1 METHRQYELVYI
13 LPGET
18 GEQEVNDLRGQIQQI
33 VDRFGA
39 TIDAHENWGKR
50 KLAYEIG
57 PHKDGLYL
65 LELMTGPATLIKEL
79 DRRLKVLD
87 IVVRHLVV
95 RVDEEQRVAARRK
108 AEREAHQAKRRAAK
122 GLPPK
127 EDVPAGA
134 GDDVTAAGAG
144 ETPAATDTAAA
155 TETEAPAETRAAT
168 EAEA

>member
-1 METHRQYELVYI
+1 MDIPRQYELVYI

-18 GEQEVNDLRGQIQQI
+18 GEQEVNDLRAQIQQI

-39 TIDAHENWGKR
+39 TIDAHENWGKK

-65 LELMTGPATLIKEL
+65 LELITGPAALIKEL

-95 RVDEEQRVAARRK
+95 RVDEEMRVAARRK
-108 AEREAHQAKRRAAK
+108 AEREAHQAKRRAAR

-127 EDVPAGA
+127 DDAPAS
-134 GDDVTAAGAG
+134 GDEAVTSDAG
-144 ETPAATDTAAA
+144 EPA
-155 TETEAPAETRAAT
+155 AAT

>member
-18 GEQEVNDLRGQIQQI
+18 GEQEVNDLRAQIQQV

-39 TIDAHENWGKR
+39 TIDAHENWGRK

-57 PHKDGLYL
+57 SHKEGLYL
-65 LELMTGPATLIKEL
+65 LELITGPAALIKEL

-95 RVDEEQRVAARRK
+95 RVDEDMRVAARRK
-108 AEREAHQAKRRAAK
+108 AEREAHQAKRRAAR
-122 GLPPK
+122 GLPPR
-127 EDVPAGA
+127 D
-134 GDDVTAAGAG
+134 
-144 ETPAATDTAAA
+144 
-155 TETEAPAETRAAT
+155 
-168 EAEA
+168 

>member
-1 METHRQYELVYI
+1 MDTHRQYELVYI

-18 GEQEVNDLRGQIQQI
+18 GEQEVNDLRAQIQQI

-39 TIDAHENWGKR
+39 TIDAHENWGKKR
-50 KLAYEIG
+50 LAYQIG

-95 RVDEEQRVAARRK
+95 RVDEELQVAARRK

-127 EDVPAGA
+127 E
-134 GDDVTAAGAG
+134 
-144 ETPAATDTAAA
+144 E
-155 TETEAPAETRAAT
+155 EAPAGDGEQVMADVDDATAQT

>member
-1 METHRQYELVYI
+1 MDTHRQYELVYI

-18 GEQEVNDLRGQIQQI
+18 GEQEVNDLRAQIQQI

-39 TIDAHENWGKR
+39 TIDAHENWGKKR
-50 KLAYEIG
+50 LAYEIG

-65 LELMTGPATLIKEL
+65 LELITGPATLIKEL

-95 RVDEEQRVAARRK
+95 RVDEELQVAARRK

-127 EDVPAGA
+127 E
-134 GDDVTAAGAG
+134 
-144 ETPAATDTAAA
+144 E
-155 TETEAPAETRAAT
+155 EAPAGDGEPVTADADDTNDAATQT